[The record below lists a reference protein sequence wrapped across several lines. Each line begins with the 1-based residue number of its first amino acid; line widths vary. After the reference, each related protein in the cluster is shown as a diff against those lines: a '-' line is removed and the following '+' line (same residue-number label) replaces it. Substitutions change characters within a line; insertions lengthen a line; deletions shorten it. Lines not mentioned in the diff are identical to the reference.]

1 VNAGNLGIAITP
13 AVNMGTVKVERYHET
28 IIDPNN
34 NMPQSIV
41 RYFSVKDE
49 NGGPVQ
55 NNGNLDADVV
65 VHYLDAELNGVIG
78 ALSLFHRAGGQN
90 FWDEYGGVHDATA
103 KTVSYEGFP
112 SFSDV
117 TLATFNSPLPV
128 TFGGFSSDCTTEG
141 VALFWTTYSEQN
153 ASHWLIER
161 SRDGVIWDV
170 IANVPAYGNTNSTM
184 HYEFTDAKAIGFE
197 GYYRLLQV
205 DFDGLSESFG
215 PFYAGCSSSANEE
228 MQLNVFPNPASFDT
242 YLEIKL
248 PQDNNVEV
256 QVVLMDATGRSIA
269 NNQVIIKKKSVQH
282 WSLEQLQNG
291 LYTFQVCT
299 SDGDCKIAKFVVN
312 R

>member
-65 VHYLDAELNGVIG
+65 VHYLDAELNGLIG
-78 ALSLFHRAGGQN
+78 TLSLFHRAGGQN

-117 TLATFNSPLPV
+117 TLSPLNSPLPV
-128 TFGGFSSDCTTEG
+128 KLTLFTTECDNG
-141 VALFWTTYSEQN
+141 IPVLKWTTESEQN
-153 ASHWLIER
+153 SDYFQIER
-161 SRDGVIWDV
+161 SRDGFDWIEVSKV
-170 IANVPAYGNTNSTM
+170 EAMGNSNTTKNYQFYDMTSG
-184 HYEFTDAKAIGFE
+184 YFE
-197 GYYRLLQV
+197 GYYRLKQV
-205 DFDGLSESFG
+205 DFDGKFEYFG
-215 PFYAGCSSSANEE
+215 PVSSFCSDYKNEFISE
-228 MQLNVFPNPASFDT
+228 VFPNPTTGEVFIGIRNNIEENVNILLTDFSGRLLKDINFEVSNGYTLKTIDLLGYSSGS
-242 YLEIKL
+242 YLITIIT
-248 PQDNNVEV
+248 NN
-256 QVVLMDATGRSIA
+256 
-269 NNQVIIKKKSVQH
+269 NNKYVHKIIVK
-282 WSLEQLQNG
+282 
-291 LYTFQVCT
+291 
-299 SDGDCKIAKFVVN
+299 
-312 R
+312 